1 MPETVD
7 NRTLLRRTLVAVG
20 AMVGAC
26 VVVVGTITLLAS
38 VIVGHAMAH
47 PGDAEAADTPGLVPP
62 TNIHG
67 SLPGKR
73 AIAATPVAK

>member
-1 MPETVD
+1 MPETID

-47 PGDAEAADTPGLVPP
+47 PGDSEVAAAPGLVPP
-62 TNIHG
+62 TSIHG
-67 SLPGKR
+67 SLPGMK
-73 AIAATPVAK
+73 AVPATPVAK